1 MPNPTPDTPDRPV
14 LVEHF
19 YRELA
24 ADRAAQAR
32 RALAAAPFERAFSQ
46 SAAAFERSG
55 RRARACR
62 RLSPADR

>member
-32 RALAAAPFERAFSQ
+32 RALAAAPFEHAFSQ
-46 SAAAFERSG
+46 SAAAFEKSA
-55 RRARACR
+55 RRARARR
-62 RLSPADR
+62 RLLPADR